1 MVKGRDGYGEDMG
14 RKGVNG
20 GIKVGLCNA
29 SKLEW
34 GNGVME
40 GVGGK
45 GLMAMNRL
53 MIGLYRFVIGF
64 NGAVYRQFACFL

>member
-1 MVKGRDGYGEDMG
+1 MRVVGRLG
-14 RKGVNG
+14 RRGANG

-34 GNGVME
+34 GIGGME

-53 MIGLYRFVIGF
+53 MIGL
-64 NGAVYRQFACFL
+64 

>member
-1 MVKGRDGYGEDMG
+1 CNRGCGWSRAVRVVGRLG
-14 RKGVNG
+14 RRGANG

-34 GNGVME
+34 GIGGME

-53 MIGLYRFVIGF
+53 MIGL
-64 NGAVYRQFACFL
+64 

>member
-1 MVKGRDGYGEDMG
+1 MVCDWSRAVTVVGRLG
-14 RKGVNG
+14 RRGVNG

-34 GNGVME
+34 GNGGME

-45 GLMAMNRL
+45 GLMAI
-53 MIGLYRFVIGF
+53 IGLYR
-64 NGAVYRQFACFL
+64 L

>member
-1 MVKGRDGYGEDMG
+1 MG
-14 RKGVNG
+14 RRGANG

-34 GNGVME
+34 GIGGME

-53 MIGLYRFVIGF
+53 MIGF
-64 NGAVYRQFACFL
+64 NEAVYRKLLFSMNL

>member
-1 MVKGRDGYGEDMG
+1 MG
-14 RKGVNG
+14 RKGANG

-34 GNGVME
+34 GNGGME

-45 GLMAMNRL
+45 GLLAMNRL
-53 MIGLYRFVIGF
+53 MIGL
-64 NGAVYRQFACFL
+64 